1 MSCRHYHLSRQI
13 VVAALFQAQVKYRGG
28 ICQDTDSVCRHF
40 VLTEK
45 QLGCHERFDQLW
57 LGIIKPTGFDKL
69 DAGSQAPQ
77 PYSGVKQSASTHG
90 IPMPIAEATC
100 VVRLGHIAALIHQ
113 KKPPTPLTSTTT
125 GIADA
130 VETIKK

>member
-1 MSCRHYHLSRQI
+1 MSCRRYHLSRQI

-45 QLGCHERFDQLW
+45 QLACHERFDQLW
-57 LGIIKPTGFDKL
+57 LGIIKPTSVDQL
-69 DAGSQAPQ
+69 DAGSKATP
-77 PYSGVKQSASTHG
+77 PYSGVKQPAPAHG

-100 VVRLGHIAALIHQ
+100 VVRLGQIVVLIHQ
-113 KKPPTPLTSTTT
+113 KKPPIPLTNTTT

-130 VETIKK
+130 VEAISK